1 MDSVI
6 GTDELEERITENDDG
21 DDEEDSFVERFELT
35 IGEAPLYP
43 DGSDE
48 PIWQWKATM
57 ESETESYECVS
68 GTIFDAVMGAIE
80 DATGGEI

>member
-6 GTDELEERITENDDG
+6 GTDELEERITENDD
-21 DDEEDSFVERFELT
+21 DEEQDPFVERFTLT

-57 ESETESYECVS
+57 EHENESYECVS

-80 DATGGEI
+80 EATGGEV

>member
-6 GTDELEERITENDDG
+6 GTDELEERINKYDDG
-21 DDEEDSFVERFELT
+21 DDQQDSFVERFELT

-57 ESETESYECVS
+57 DDGSETYECVS

-80 DATGGEI
+80 QATDGEI